1 MEDIECEDF
10 CTRSILL
17 SNHKEIFNPNLKIK
31 DLKKIIK
38 KQTGIDEKNLCY
50 KLSFKFDMPSSD
62 ESLFWNSVRI
72 SACAYDVAKFKAK
85 LTRLDYEEDI
95 FLDLNNNIRDLKK
108 SLSERTKVPIE
119 KLQIQLN
126 YDYLSNEKILKDYD
140 LFENKLSVIIIKEKN
155 NQIKLKYP
163 NSEEKQI
170 NTDLCNIGIE
180 FLKEIQGNTNIQN
193 SNDIKYDL
201 IYKNEK
207 INLDD
212 LLFHLGI
219 KDGDL
224 IELKERNT
232 YQIFVKTLSG
242 KIITLNV
249 ESSDTIYYLKILI
262 HLFERIP
269 PDLQRLVFK
278 GKQLEDEKALADYKI
293 QKEST
298 LHLVLRLRG
307 QDN

>member
-1 MEDIECEDF
+1 M
-10 CTRSILL
+10 
-17 SNHKEIFNPNLKIK
+17 
-31 DLKKIIK
+31 
-38 KQTGIDEKNLCY
+38 
-50 KLSFKFDMPSSD
+50 
-62 ESLFWNSVRI
+62 
-72 SACAYDVAKFKAK
+72 
-85 LTRLDYEEDI
+85 
-95 FLDLNNNIRDLKK
+95 
-108 SLSERTKVPIE
+108 
-119 KLQIQLN
+119 
-126 YDYLSNEKILKDYD
+126 
-140 LFENKLSVIIIKEKN
+140 
-155 NQIKLKYP
+155 
-163 NSEEKQI
+163 
-170 NTDLCNIGIE
+170 
-180 FLKEIQGNTNIQN
+180 KEIQGNTNIQN

-278 GKQLEDEKALADYKI
+278 GKRLEDEKALADYKI